1 MMEFAPSRG
10 GAVGVK
16 AGVEISGVARRIS
29 AHQNLGAAA
38 GERTRPPTVNNYYQ
52 WGDPFQIFSYD
63 LTVQVPD
70 SDILNLAIGEQF
82 LANRGILDQ
91 PSFSEFQVSSINGN
105 HVTFQV
111 WNLTSLP
118 EATPVPTPVPGSLLT
133 ITISRRSNSRNI

>member
-10 GAVGVK
+10 GAFGVK

-52 WGDPFQIFSYD
+52 WGDPFQIFSD
-63 LTVQVPD
+63 HLTVQSLD

-118 EATPVPTPVPGSLLT
+118 EVTPVPDP
-133 ITISRRSNSRNI
+133 SRFASPFSS